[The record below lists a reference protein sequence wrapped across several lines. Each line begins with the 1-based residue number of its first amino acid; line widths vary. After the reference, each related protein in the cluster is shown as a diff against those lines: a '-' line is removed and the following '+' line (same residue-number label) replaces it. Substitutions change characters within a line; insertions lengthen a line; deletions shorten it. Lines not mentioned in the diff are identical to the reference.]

1 MGIDSARTELTYR
14 TSTELLPKSFTIH
27 PSCKIWVYYYAGSNS
42 DILEDRVTTTG
53 SGLTIPTSE
62 IYLAKSRSY
71 TSSTLLP
78 IDRMAQSS

>member
-1 MGIDSARTELTYR
+1 MGIDSGCTELTYR

-27 PSCKIWVYYYAGSNS
+27 PSSKIWVYYCAASNS
-42 DILEDRVTTTG
+42 DILEDHVTTTE